1 MINEISIGC
10 SSTNSKYG
18 KRLDTVIVELNSKA
32 KISGL
37 FTSNKFKSAP
47 VQICLDHFKG
57 KMSGKKLLIV
67 NAGNAN
73 AATGKKGILDA
84 KKLVKSIS
92 DLSGVS
98 SNQILPFSTGVVGEL
113 LDMKS
118 LIPAFEDCLKNLNKN
133 SWSDFASAIMTT
145 DTKIKLVRISKKIGA
160 KKYHIIGVAKGVG
173 MIEPNMA
180 TTLSYIF
187 TDLNLSQSSLNKL
200 HKKICDRT
208 FNAIS
213 IDGDQSPSDSSILV
227 STGTSEIN
235 SKNNLKKIEEDLF
248 SVFNELSEKLVLDG
262 EGSTKLLRIKVKGL
276 SSESDCKR
284 VALKIANSPL
294 VKTAA
299 FGEDPNW
306 GRIIAAAGNTNIKE
320 FDINKLSLKIG
331 NYPVLV
337 RGNLSKKYK
346 ESYGKREFKKRK
358 INLEISLGTSKNFF
372 TVIGSDLTPEYI
384 SINSDYRS

>member
-18 KRLDTVIVELNSKA
+18 KRLDTAIVELNSKA

-47 VQICLDHFKG
+47 VQICLDQFKS

-73 AATGKKGILDA
+73 AATGKKGILDT
-84 KKLVKSIS
+84 KKLVKRIS

-98 SNQILPFSTGVVGEL
+98 SNQILPFSTGVVGGL

-118 LIPAFEDCLKNLNKN
+118 LMPAFEDCFKNLNKN

-145 DTKIKLVRISKKIGA
+145 DTKIKLVRISKKIGT
-160 KKYHIIGVAKGVG
+160 KKYNIIGVAKGVG

-187 TDLNLSQSSLNKL
+187 TDLNLSQNSLNKL

-227 STGTSEIN
+227 STGTNKIN
-235 SKNNLKKIEEDLF
+235 SKNKLKKIEEDLF

-276 SSESDCKR
+276 SSESDCKKI
-284 VALKIANSPL
+284 ALKIANSPL

-306 GRIIAAAGNTNIKE
+306 GRIIVAAGNTNIKE

-346 ESYGKREFKKRK
+346 ESQGKREFKKRR